1 VAAQFRRRGQLA
13 DARRVLIEAERRR
26 RRASHGGTVGRIWSW
41 LLRIT
46 TGYGWELWRTAVALL
61 LLVGVGT
68 VVASVA
74 FRSGLM
80 VPTSDVSKGH
90 EVRFVPLSYSLDLAL
105 PIVDLKHESLWLPT
119 GRGGAG
125 LLVQVYFW
133 VHIAAG
139 WLLATLFAVGVT
151 AAARRSDEG

>member
-1 VAAQFRRRGQLA
+1 
-13 DARRVLIEAERRR
+13 
-26 RRASHGGTVGRIWSW
+26 
-41 LLRIT
+41 
-46 TGYGWELWRTAVALL
+46 
-61 LLVGVGT
+61 
-68 VVASVA
+68 
-74 FRSGLM
+74 M